1 MSDDEHEADEEQKQA
16 ENDAE
21 RRDTQAFAS
30 FFAGL
35 LKASSSSSSAPATL
49 RIFEQKGGEYF
60 SAHGADAENIADEFF
75 NTREVLKYTGDG
87 AARRAGVSIRPQK
100 VRLRFHST
108 RPSPLPPHHHF
119 P

>member
-1 MSDDEHEADEEQKQA
+1 MSDDEHEADEEQRQV

-30 FFAGL
+30 FFTGL
-35 LKASSSSSSAPATL
+35 LKSSSSSSAAPTL

-60 SAHGADAENIADEFF
+60 SAHGVDAENIADEFF

-87 AARRAGVSIRPQK
+87 AARLASVNIRPQK
-100 VRLRFHST
+100 VHRRCLHWPAES
-108 RPSPLPPHHHF
+108 SEIN
-119 P
+119 